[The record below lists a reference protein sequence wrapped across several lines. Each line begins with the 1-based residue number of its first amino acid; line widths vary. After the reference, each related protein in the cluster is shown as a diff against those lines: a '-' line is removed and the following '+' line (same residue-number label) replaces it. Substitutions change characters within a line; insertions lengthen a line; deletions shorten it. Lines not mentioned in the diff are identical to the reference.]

1 MKTVE
6 YLLSH
11 PDELLKK
18 KPFFRGSSSFAV
30 DDVIDG
36 DDMLVTG
43 KVRVQTPSINKNA
56 ISQSRF
62 PKELDPNSH
71 EVMFDDNLPSVCV
84 KLKDGSYYEV
94 KFKRMGIPYQQRIR
108 EKQTLCLCGNNTVFT
123 MRGANP
129 AEKDKANFD
138 MIKEYW
144 TDRNMDGW
152 RTKAVYT
159 QKGMGDAGLLFYY
172 NRKKEIRCRLIS
184 YEDGYVII
192 SHNDDN
198 GDRLLECIYYR
209 DENNA
214 ECIDCYDDTYIYRLR
229 QGEDGWVRTTEAH
242 GFSEIPF
249 ATKRGD
255 VAWNAVQSIIEMY
268 ETLYNLFIVIQKR
281 HGWGILY
288 IKGRFK
294 ENAQQIAGNIVLNDT
309 SIDGNGSAEFKTPP
323 SPNGIIDTLQSLEE
337 QIQKGSS
344 TTFLL
349 PKDVKSSGDI
359 SALAI
364 MLTQSLDIE
373 GANNGVIE
381 WQNFI
386 DKMVRLF
393 VEGLA
398 KELVNKGINPNA
410 VTEFAK
416 LRIGAKLKVWRP
428 FNESE
433 YNQMLAT
440 LKGAGIIS
448 TKTAVESNTVSA
460 PDELARIH
468 KEIEEAKQET
478 LKEEETKMKAQAEAT
493 AQAQAQATG
502 DGTSAT
508 QTTTNTNTITE
519 E

>member
-30 DDVIDG
+30 DDTIDG
-36 DDMLVTG
+36 EDMLVTS
-43 KVRVQTPSINKNA
+43 KLRAQTPSINKNA

-62 PKELDPNSH
+62 QKELDPGSH
-71 EVMFDDNLPSVCV
+71 EVIFDENLPSICV
-84 KLKDGSYYEV
+84 KLNDGSYRDI
-94 KFKRMGIPYQQRIR
+94 KFKRMGVPYQQRIR
-108 EKQTLCLCGNNTVFT
+108 EKQTLCLCGNSTIFT

-129 AEKDKANFD
+129 ADKDKANFD

-172 NRKKEIRCRLIS
+172 NRKCEIRCRLIS

-214 ECIDCYDDTYIYRLR
+214 ECIDCYDDTNIYRLR
-229 QGEDGWVRTTEAH
+229 QGENGWTRTTEEH
-242 GFSEIPF
+242 GFSEIPI

-393 VEGLA
+393 VDGLA
-398 KELVNKGINPNA
+398 NELVEKGINKTA
-410 VTEFAK
+410 KTDFKK

-433 YNQMLAT
+433 YNQMLTT

-468 KEIEEAKQET
+468 KELEEAKQEA
-478 LKEEETKMKAQAEAT
+478 LKEEEAKIKAQADT
-493 AQAQAQATG
+493 AKQSQAQAAG
-502 DGTSAT
+502 NGTSAT
-508 QTTTNTNTITE
+508 QTTTNSNTTTE

>member
-1 MKTVE
+1 M
-6 YLLSH
+6 
-11 PDELLKK
+11 
-18 KPFFRGSSSFAV
+18 
-30 DDVIDG
+30 
-36 DDMLVTG
+36 
-43 KVRVQTPSINKNA
+43 
-56 ISQSRF
+56 
-62 PKELDPNSH
+62 
-71 EVMFDDNLPSVCV
+71 
-84 KLKDGSYYEV
+84 
-94 KFKRMGIPYQQRIR
+94 
-108 EKQTLCLCGNNTVFT
+108 
-123 MRGANP
+123 
-129 AEKDKANFD
+129 
-138 MIKEYW
+138 
-144 TDRNMDGW
+144 
-152 RTKAVYT
+152 
-159 QKGMGDAGLLFYY
+159 
-172 NRKKEIRCRLIS
+172 
-184 YEDGYVII
+184 II

-214 ECIDCYDDTYIYRLR
+214 ECIDCYDDTSIYRLR
-229 QGEDGWVRTTEAH
+229 QGENGWTRTTEAH

-288 IKGRFK
+288 VKGRFK

-428 FNESE
+428 FNEAE

-440 LKGAGIIS
+440 MKGAGIIS

-468 KEIEEAKQET
+468 KELEEAKQEA
-478 LKEEETKMKAQAEAT
+478 LAQEQAA
-493 AQAQAQATG
+493 AQ
-502 DGTSAT
+502 AT

>member
-30 DDVIDG
+30 DDMMDG
-36 DDMLVTG
+36 EDTFMTN
-43 KVRVQTPSINKNA
+43 KIRVQTPSINKTA

-62 PKELDPNSH
+62 LKELDPDSH
-71 EVMFDDNLPSVCV
+71 EVMFDENLPTVTV
-84 KLKDGSYYEV
+84 KLESGGSRTV
-94 KFKRMGIPYQQRIR
+94 KMKRMGIPYQQRIR
-108 EKQTLCLCGNNTVFT
+108 EKQTLCLCGNSTIFT

-129 AEKDKANFD
+129 ADRDKDNFN

-159 QKGMGDAGLLFYY
+159 QKGMGDAGILYYY
-172 NRKKEIRCRLIS
+172 NRKGEIRCRLIS
-184 YEDGYVII
+184 YEDGYVIV
-192 SHNDDN
+192 SHSDDN
-198 GDRLLECIYYR
+198 GERLLECIYYR

-229 QGEDGWVRTTEAH
+229 QGENGWERTAEKH
-242 GFSEIPF
+242 GFSEIPL

-255 VAWNAVQSIIEMY
+255 VAWNAVQSVIEMY
-268 ETLYNLFIVIQKR
+268 ELMYNLFICIQKR

-288 IKGRFK
+288 IRGRFK
-294 ENAQQIAGNIVLNDT
+294 ENAQQIAGSIILNDT
-309 SIDGNGSAEFKTPP
+309 SIDGNGSADFKTPP

-416 LRIGAKLKVWRP
+416 LRIGARLKVWRP
-428 FNESE
+428 FNEAE

-440 LKGAGIIS
+440 MKGAGIIS
-448 TKTAVESNTVSA
+448 TKTAVESNTISA

-468 KEIEEAKQET
+468 KELEDAKQEA
-478 LKEEETKMKAQAEAT
+478 LAKAQAA
-493 AQAQAQATG
+493 AQKAQT
-502 DGTSAT
+502 T
-508 QTTTNTNTITE
+508 QTTE
-519 E
+519 D

>member
-6 YLLSH
+6 YLLNH

-18 KPFFRGSSSFAV
+18 KPFFRGSSSFSV
-30 DDVIDG
+30 DDIIDG
-36 DDMLVTG
+36 EDMLVTG

-71 EVMFDDNLPSVCV
+71 EVMFDENLPSICV
-84 KLKDGSYYEV
+84 KLNDGSYRDV

-108 EKQTLCLCGNNTVFT
+108 EKQTLCICGNNTIFT

-129 AEKDKANFD
+129 ADKDKANFD

-144 TDRNMDGW
+144 TDRNIDGW

-159 QKGMGDAGLLFYY
+159 QKGLGDAGLLFYY
-172 NRKKEIRCRLIS
+172 NSKKEIRCRLIS
-184 YEDGYVII
+184 YDDGYVII

-198 GDRLLECIYYR
+198 GDRMLECIYYR

-229 QGEDGWVRTTEAH
+229 NGENGWTRTTEAH
-242 GFSEIPF
+242 GFSEIPL

-255 VAWNAVQSIIEMY
+255 VAWNSVQSIIEMY
-268 ETLYNLFIVIQKR
+268 ETIYNLYIVIQKR
-281 HGWGILY
+281 HGWGKLY

-294 ENAQQIAGNIVLNDT
+294 ENAQRIAGDVVLNDT
-309 SIDGNGSAEFKTPP
+309 SIDGNGDAKYLTAP
-323 SPNGIIDTLQSLEE
+323 SPTGILELLQSLEE

-393 VEGLA
+393 CEGLA
-398 KELVNKGINPNA
+398 NELVEKGINKTA
-410 VTEFAK
+410 KTDFKK

-468 KEIEEAKQET
+468 KELEDAKQE
-478 LKEEETKMKAQAEAT
+478 AQAMAT
-493 AQAQAQATG
+493 ANN
-502 DGTSAT
+502 
-508 QTTTNTNTITE
+508 TTNPQTITPNE
-519 E
+519 

>member
-30 DDVIDG
+30 DDIIDG
-36 DDMLVTG
+36 EDRHVTD
-43 KVRVQTPSINKNA
+43 KVRVQTPSINK
-56 ISQSRF
+56 IIVSQSRF
-62 PKELDPNSH
+62 LKELDPNSH
-71 EVMFDDNLPSVCV
+71 EVMFDENLPSVCV
-84 KLKDGSYYEV
+84 KLNDGSYRDI

-108 EKQTLCLCGNNTVFT
+108 EKQTLCLCGNSTVFT

-129 AEKDKANFD
+129 ADKDKENFD

-172 NRKKEIRCRLIS
+172 NRKGEIRCRLIS

-214 ECIDCYDDTYIYRLR
+214 ECIDCYDDTNIYRLR
-229 QGEDGWVRTTEAH
+229 QGENGWVRTAERH
-242 GFSEIPF
+242 GFSEIPI

-255 VAWNAVQSIIEMY
+255 VAWNAVQSEIEMY
-268 ETLYNLFIVIQKR
+268 ETHYNLFIVIQKR

-294 ENAQQIAGNIVLNDT
+294 ENAQQIAGNVVLNDT

-468 KEIEEAKQET
+468 KELEEAKQE
-478 LKEEETKMKAQAEAT
+478 
-493 AQAQAQATG
+493 AQAQAQAAG
-502 DGTSAT
+502 NETSAT
-508 QTTTNTNTITE
+508 QTTTNTNTTIE

>member
-11 PDELLKK
+11 PDELLMK

-30 DDVIDG
+30 DDIIDG
-36 DDMLVTG
+36 EDMLVTD
-43 KVRVQTPSINKNA
+43 KVRVQTPSINK
-56 ISQSRF
+56 IIVSQSRF
-62 PKELDPNSH
+62 LKELDPDSH
-71 EVMFDDNLPSVCV
+71 EVMFDENLPTVTV
-84 KLKDGSYYEV
+84 KLDSGGSRTV
-94 KFKRMGIPYQQRIR
+94 KMKRMGIPYQQRIR
-108 EKQTLCLCGNNTVFT
+108 EKQTLCLCGNDTIFT

-129 AEKDKANFD
+129 ADKDKANFD

-144 TDRNMDGW
+144 IDRNMDGW

-159 QKGMGDAGLLFYY
+159 QKGLGDAGLLFYY
-172 NRKKEIRCRLIS
+172 NRKGEIRCRLIS

-198 GDRLLECIYYR
+198 GDRMLECIYYR
-209 DENNA
+209 DENDS
-214 ECIDCYDDTYIYRLR
+214 ECIDCYDDTYMYRLR
-229 QGEDGWVRTTEAH
+229 QGENGWVRTAEKH
-242 GFSEIPF
+242 GFSEIPL

-255 VAWNAVQSIIEMY
+255 VAWNAVQSVIEMY
-268 ETLYNLFIVIQKR
+268 ELMYNLFICIQKR

-288 IKGRFK
+288 IRGRFK
-294 ENAQQIAGNIVLNDT
+294 ENAQQIAGSIILNDT
-309 SIDGNGSAEFKTPP
+309 SIDGNGSADFKTPP
-323 SPNGIIDTLQSLEE
+323 SPSGIIDTLQSLED

-344 TTFLL
+344 TTFIL
-349 PKDVKSSGDI
+349 PKDIKSSGDI

-364 MLTQSLDIE
+364 TETRSLDIE
-373 GANNGVIE
+373 GANNGIIE

-398 KELVNKGINPNA
+398 KELVNKKINETA
-410 VTEFAK
+410 DTEFK
-416 LRIGAKLKVWRP
+416 RLRIGAKLKEWRP
-428 FNESE
+428 FSESE
-433 YNQMLAT
+433 YNQMLVT
-440 LKGAGIIS
+440 MKGAGVIS

-468 KEIEEAKQET
+468 KELEEAKQEA
-478 LKEEETKMKAQAEAT
+478 LKEAKLK
-493 AQAQAQATG
+493 AQAQAQAAG
-502 DGTSAT
+502 NGTSAT

>member
-30 DDVIDG
+30 DDIIDG
-36 DDMLVTG
+36 EDRLVTD
-43 KVRVQTPSINKNA
+43 KVRVQTPSINK
-56 ISQSRF
+56 IIVSQSRF
-62 PKELDPNSH
+62 LKELDPNSH
-71 EVMFDDNLPSVCV
+71 EVMFDENLPSVCV
-84 KLKDGSYYEV
+84 KLNDGSYRDI

-108 EKQTLCLCGNNTVFT
+108 EKQTLCLCGNSTVFT

-129 AEKDKANFD
+129 SDKDKENFD

-172 NRKKEIRCRLIS
+172 NRKGEIRCRLIS

-214 ECIDCYDDTYIYRLR
+214 ECIDCYDDTNIYRLR
-229 QGEDGWVRTTEAH
+229 QGENGWVRTAERH
-242 GFSEIPF
+242 GFSEIPI

-255 VAWNAVQSIIEMY
+255 VAWNAVQSEIEMY
-268 ETLYNLFIVIQKR
+268 ETHYNLFIVIQKR

-294 ENAQQIAGNIVLNDT
+294 ENAQQIAGNVVLNDT

-468 KEIEEAKQET
+468 KELEEAKQEAQAA
-478 LKEEETKMKAQAEAT
+478 EEAKMKAQT
-493 AQAQAQATG
+493 QAQAAG
-502 DGTSAT
+502 NGTSET
-508 QTTTNTNTITE
+508 QKTTNTNTTIE

>member
-1 MKTVE
+1 MKPVE

-18 KPFFRGSSSFAV
+18 KPFFRGSSSFTV
-30 DDVIDG
+30 DDKIDG
-36 DDMLVTG
+36 EDMLATD
-43 KVRVQTPSINKNA
+43 KIRAQTPLINK
-56 ISQSRF
+56 IIVSQSRF
-62 PKELDPNSH
+62 LKELDPNSH

-84 KLKDGSYYEV
+84 KLRDGSYYEI

-108 EKQTLCLCGNNTVFT
+108 EKQTLCLCGNSTIFT

-198 GDRLLECIYYR
+198 GDRMLECIYYR
-209 DENNA
+209 DENNT
-214 ECIDCYDDTYIYRLR
+214 ECIDCYDDTNIYRLR
-229 QGEDGWVRTTEAH
+229 QGEDGWVRTTEPH

-309 SIDGNGSAEFKTPP
+309 SIDGNGSADFKTPP

-398 KELVNKGINPNA
+398 KELVNKNINPKA

-440 LKGAGIIS
+440 MKGAGIIS

-468 KEIEEAKQET
+468 KELEEA
-478 LKEEETKMKAQAEAT
+478 AAT
-493 AQAQAQATG
+493 AQKQATG
-502 DGTSAT
+502 NRTNVT
-508 QTTTNTNTITE
+508 QTTTNTNTTIE

>member
-1 MKTVE
+1 
-6 YLLSH
+6 
-11 PDELLKK
+11 
-18 KPFFRGSSSFAV
+18 
-30 DDVIDG
+30 
-36 DDMLVTG
+36 
-43 KVRVQTPSINKNA
+43 
-56 ISQSRF
+56 
-62 PKELDPNSH
+62 
-71 EVMFDDNLPSVCV
+71 
-84 KLKDGSYYEV
+84 
-94 KFKRMGIPYQQRIR
+94 
-108 EKQTLCLCGNNTVFT
+108 
-123 MRGANP
+123 MRGATP
-129 AEKDKANFD
+129 SDKDKANFD

-144 TDRNMDGW
+144 QDRNMDGM

-172 NRKKEIRCRLIS
+172 NRKGEIRCRLIS

-214 ECIDCYDDTYIYRLR
+214 ECIDCYDDKNIYRIR
-229 QGEDGWVRTTEAH
+229 EGMDGWQIETSSH
-242 GFSEIPF
+242 GFSEIPL

-255 VAWNAVQSIIEMY
+255 VAWNAVQSVIEMY
-268 ETLYNLFIVIQKR
+268 ETLYNLFTVIQKR

-294 ENAQQIAGNIVLNDT
+294 ENAQKIAGSIVLNDT
-309 SIDGNGSAEFKTPP
+309 SIDGNGSAEFKAPP
-323 SPNGIIDTLQSLEE
+323 SPNGVIDTLQSLEE

-386 DKMVRLF
+386 DKMKRLF
-393 VEGLA
+393 MEGLS

-433 YNQMLAT
+433 YNQMLTT

-448 TKTAVESNTVSA
+448 VKTAVESNTVSA

-468 KEIEEAKQET
+468 KELEDAKQEA
-478 LKEEETKMKAQAEAT
+478 LE
-493 AQAQAQATG
+493 QAQAT
-502 DGTSAT
+502 TQAT
-508 QTTTNTNTITE
+508 GNSTTTTNTTTTE
-519 E
+519 A

>member
-6 YLLSH
+6 YLLSN

-30 DDVIDG
+30 DDIIDG
-36 DDMLVTG
+36 EDRLVTD
-43 KVRVQTPSINKNA
+43 KVRVQTPSINK
-56 ISQSRF
+56 IIVSQSRF
-62 PKELDPNSH
+62 LKELDPNSH
-71 EVMFDDNLPSVCV
+71 EVMFDENLPSVCV
-84 KLKDGSYYEV
+84 KLNDGSYREI

-108 EKQTLCLCGNNTVFT
+108 EKQTLCLCGNSTIFT

-129 AEKDKANFD
+129 ADKDKENFD

-172 NRKKEIRCRLIS
+172 NRKGEIRCRLIS

-229 QGEDGWVRTTEAH
+229 QGENGWIRTTEKH
-242 GFSEIPF
+242 GFSEIPL

-255 VAWNAVQSIIEMY
+255 VAWNAVQSEIEMY
-268 ETLYNLFIVIQKR
+268 ETHYNLFIVIQKR

-288 IKGRFK
+288 VKGRFK

-323 SPNGIIDTLQSLEE
+323 SPQGIIDTLQSLEE

-478 LKEEETKMKAQAEAT
+478 LKEEEAKMKAQAEAT

-508 QTTTNTNTITE
+508 QTTTNTNTTTE

>member
-18 KPFFRGSSSFAV
+18 KPFFRGSATPV
-30 DDVIDG
+30 PDEQNDG
-36 DDMLVTG
+36 DDIDITG
-43 KVRVQTPSINKNA
+43 KIRAVTPRVDKTVV
-56 ISQSRF
+56 SQSRF
-62 PKELDPNSH
+62 LKELDPNSH

-84 KLKDGSYYEV
+84 KLKGGDYYEI

-108 EKQTLCLCGNNTVFT
+108 EKQTLCLCGNNTIFT
-123 MRGANP
+123 MRGATP
-129 AEKDKANFD
+129 SDEEKANFD

-144 TDRNMDGW
+144 IDRNMDGW

-172 NRKKEIRCRLIS
+172 NRMGEIKCRLIS

-198 GDRLLECIYYR
+198 GERLLECVYYR

-214 ECIDCYDDTYIYRLR
+214 ECIDCYDDKNIYRLR
-229 QGEDGWVRTTEAH
+229 QGGNGWAYTTEPH
-242 GFSEIPF
+242 GFSEIPL

-255 VAWNAVQSIIEMY
+255 VAWNPVQSIIEMY

-288 IKGRFK
+288 VRGRFK

-323 SPNGIIDTLQSLEE
+323 SPQGVIDTLLSLEE

-386 DKMVRLF
+386 DKMMRLF
-393 VEGLA
+393 IEGLA
-398 KELVNKGINPNA
+398 NELVKKGINKTA
-410 VTEFAK
+410 KTDFKK
-416 LRIGAKLKVWRP
+416 LRISAKLKVWRP

-440 LKGAGIIS
+440 MKGAGLIS
-448 TKTAVESNTVSA
+448 QKTAVESNTVSA
-460 PDELARIH
+460 PDECARIH
-468 KEIEEAKQET
+468 KELEDALAEEQEK
-478 LKEEETKMKAQAEAT
+478 LRAQAVT
-493 AQAQAQATG
+493 TNN
-502 DGTSAT
+502 TSAT
-508 QTTTNTNTITE
+508 QTTTTE

>member
-1 MKTVE
+1 MKTIE

-30 DDVIDG
+30 DDNIDG
-36 DDMLVTG
+36 EDMLVTG
-43 KVRVQTPSINKNA
+43 KVRAKTPSINKIA
-56 ISQSRF
+56 ISQARF

-71 EVMFDDNLPSVCV
+71 EVMFDENLPSICV
-84 KLKDGSYYEV
+84 KLNDGSYRDV

-108 EKQTLCLCGNNTVFT
+108 EKQTLCICGNNTIFT

-129 AEKDKANFD
+129 ADKDKANFD

-214 ECIDCYDDTYIYRLR
+214 DCIDCYDDTYIYRLR
-229 QGEDGWVRTTEAH
+229 QGENGWVLTTEKH
-242 GFSEIPF
+242 GFSEIPL

-255 VAWNAVQSIIEMY
+255 VAWNSVQSIIEMY
-268 ETLYNLFIVIQKR
+268 ETIYNLYIVIQKR
-281 HGWGILY
+281 HGWGKLY

-294 ENAQQIAGNIVLNDT
+294 ENAQRIAGDVVLNDT
-309 SIDGNGSAEFKTPP
+309 SIDGNGEAKYLTAP
-323 SPNGIIDTLQSLEE
+323 SPTGILELLQSLEE

-386 DKMVRLF
+386 DKIVRLF

-410 VTEFAK
+410 VTEFSK

-433 YNQMLAT
+433 YNQMLT
-440 LKGAGIIS
+440 ILKGAGIIS

-468 KEIEEAKQET
+468 KELEEAKQEA
-478 LKEEETKMKAQAEAT
+478 LKEEEAKLKAQAVAT
-493 AQAQAQATG
+493 AQEQAAG
-502 DGTSAT
+502 NDTSAT
-508 QTTTNTNTITE
+508 QTTTNATKTE

>member
-6 YLLSH
+6 YLLNH

-18 KPFFRGSSSFAV
+18 KPFLRGSSSFAV
-30 DDVIDG
+30 DDAMDG
-36 DDMLVTG
+36 EDASITS
-43 KVRVQTPSINKNA
+43 KIRVQTPEIAKTV

-62 PKELDPNSH
+62 AKELDPNSH
-71 EVMFDDNLPSVCV
+71 EVIFDENLPSVCV
-84 KLKDGSYYEV
+84 KLKDGTYFDI
-94 KFKRMGIPYQQRIR
+94 KFKRMGIPYQERIR
-108 EKQTLCLCGNNTVFT
+108 QKQTLCLCGNNTMFT

-129 AEKDKANFD
+129 DEKDKENFD
-138 MIKEYW
+138 AIKEFW
-144 TDRNMDGW
+144 VDRNMDGW

-159 QKGMGDAGLLFYY
+159 QKGYGDAGLLFYY
-172 NRKKEIRCRLIS
+172 NRKGEIKCRLIS

-192 SHNDDN
+192 SHKDDN

-209 DENNA
+209 DENNI
-214 ECIDCYDDTYIYRLR
+214 ERIDCYDDKYIYRLR
-229 QGEDGWVRTTEAH
+229 QGENGWERTAEIH
-242 GFSEIPF
+242 GFSEIPI

-255 VAWNAVQSIIEMY
+255 VAWNDVQSIIEMY

-288 IKGRFK
+288 IRGRFK
-294 ENAQQIAGNIVLNDT
+294 ENARQIAGSIVINDT
-309 SIDGNGSAEFKTPP
+309 SIEGNGSAEYLTAPTP
-323 SPNGIIDTLQSLEE
+323 SGILETLQSLED

-381 WQNFI
+381 WQNFL

-393 VEGLA
+393 IEGLA

-428 FNESE
+428 FNETE

-448 TKTAVESNTVSA
+448 TKTAVERCTISA
-460 PDELARIH
+460 PDEIARLD
-468 KEIEEAKQET
+468 KEDEMNDQNKET
-478 LKEEETKMKAQAEAT
+478 AN
-493 AQAQAQATG
+493 G
-502 DGTSAT
+502 V
-508 QTTTNTNTITE
+508 QTTTENPQVETTNNTEDNMTTTTTI
-519 E
+519 